1 MTYKGDVI
9 TALMVHSPRERRGD
23 PAGLAEVGETEVS
36 GREAPERLWTN
47 RQSGR
52 VPEEMPA

>member
-1 MTYKGDVI
+1 MTYTGDVI
-9 TALMVHSPRERRGD
+9 TALMAHTPRERLGD
-23 PAGLAEVGETEVS
+23 PAGLAEVGETEVT
-36 GREAPERLWTN
+36 GREAAERLWTN